1 MRWRNSGQRAR
12 RTAEG
17 VAVLSSLR
25 NLRYHRVMVS
35 FVEKTLAEQGFGAS
49 WRQQVAP
56 LMAQY
61 ESRQRRRIMFASLAI
76 GIAVG
81 LGVVVL
87 MVQTQMLSSRL
98 LASPLHQLLVLA
110 LAVLAGIGAL
120 VALLPAKMDFAGAVR
135 RAVGLHFANLLT
147 PDDNAAFGEVI
158 LQDLVTDGLLDDCA
172 YRLAAHYSGTY
183 SDSRIRMIEAVA
195 STPRRHARNMLD
207 ILIIRVSL
215 PFPQTG
221 CRHGLTAYPVGH
233 DLFDGIFAVA
243 TTDID
248 EATRIF
254 TDGFVE
260 TLLRIQERLISPLR
274 QWRGAQ
280 PCLAM
285 QAANGSLVLMIEMP
299 AAGENTPRMTPA
311 MAEAQA
317 RDLILKFAAVPAL
330 VDELQ
335 GGLDTPPAFA
345 PLPLADAAR
354 AVVAI

>member
-1 MRWRNSGQRAR
+1 
-12 RTAEG
+12 
-17 VAVLSSLR
+17 LSSLR
-25 NLRYHRVMVS
+25 NLRYHRVMGS

-87 MVQTQMLSSRL
+87 MVQTHILSSRL
-98 LASPLHQLLVLA
+98 LDSPLHQLLVLA
-110 LAVLAGIGAL
+110 LAVLAGIGAW

-135 RAVGLHFANLLT
+135 RAVGLHFASLLT
-147 PDDNAAFGEVI
+147 PDDNTAFGEVI
-158 LQDLVTDGLLDDCA
+158 LQDLLTDGMLGDCV

-195 STPRRHARNMLD
+195 SPPRRHGHNMLD
-207 ILIIRVSL
+207 VLIIRVSL

-221 CRHGLTAYPVGH
+221 EVWADSRADRLASLRKSRPGLTAYPVGH

-299 AAGENTPRMTPA
+299 AAGETAPRMTPA
-311 MAEAQA
+311 KAEAHA
-317 RDLILKFAAVPAL
+317 RDLILKFAVVPAL

-345 PLPLADAAR
+345 PLPSTDAAR